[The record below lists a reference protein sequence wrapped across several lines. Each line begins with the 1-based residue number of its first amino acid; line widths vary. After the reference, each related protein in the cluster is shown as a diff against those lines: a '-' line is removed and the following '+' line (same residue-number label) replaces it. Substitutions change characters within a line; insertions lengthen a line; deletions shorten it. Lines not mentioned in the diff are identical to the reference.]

1 MGCMSKQWLNRGQGL
16 RSRGYHPASV
26 SVACEKPSDAWSRHN
41 EVKLQFTARKPDLEY
56 QTLHL
61 TQAEADKVAATAVS
75 AMTQAAADKV
85 AATVVSAMS
94 QEARDRLLADLLS
107 SLAVDLNKRVQ
118 QPGRDKLLEGLLSAL
133 AVDLRKRVRRPKNS

>member
-1 MGCMSKQWLNRGQGL
+1 MGYMSNQWLNRGQGL
-16 RSRGYHPASV
+16 RNRRYHPVPV
-26 SVACEKPSDAWSRHN
+26 SVTCDKPSDAWSRRN
-41 EVKLQFTARKPDLEY
+41 EVKIQFTAQKPDREY

-61 TQAEADKVAATAVS
+61 TQAEADKVASAVVS

-94 QEARDRLLADLLS
+94 HEGRDKLLADLLS
-107 SLAVDLNKRVQ
+107 TLAVDLKKRVR

-133 AVDLRKRVRRPKNS
+133 AVDLKKRVRRPANS